1 MAWLSTIRFMYPTA
15 SLITFSFPM
24 GRMLGGPFRLSFLMP
39 FVVGALMWR
48 LEDIVFGAIT
58 GAIVLLSLLIHE
70 FCHLIVARQCSHN
83 PGAIVIWPLGGM
95 QSAAPPVSFRSS
107 LLIAL
112 AGPCASLVLAMASG
126 WELQR
131 LDQLAG
137 LMNPFG
143 TLDLRGTA
151 SLSNGCLRALF
162 IANWCITLC
171 NMIPVRPLDAGNAF
185 SSFLNLRFTEN
196 ETRDVM
202 LRIGLVI
209 SVLGILAGFVFDV
222 SSLTALSAFLLV
234 LHIHEATHW
243 FQSTEPDDS
252 FLGYDFSEG
261 YTSLDRSEEEEEQR
275 SDDEVSQGILERW
288 KIRREEE
295 RHRREAEERLAEEQ
309 QLDLIL
315 EKLHTQ
321 GKESLTSRELN
332 ILNRVS
338 ARLRQRNI
346 QD

>member
-1 MAWLSTIRFMYPTA
+1 MYPTA

-24 GRMLGGPFRLSFLMP
+24 GRMLGVQFRLSFLMP

-48 LEDIVFGAIT
+48 LEDVIFGAIA

-70 FCHLIVARQCSHN
+70 FCHLIAARYCSYHS
-83 PGAIVIWPLGGM
+83 GAVVIWPLGGM
-95 QSAAPPVSFRSS
+95 QSAPPPTSFRTS

-112 AGPCASLVLAMASG
+112 AGPCASLVLAMVAG
-126 WELQR
+126 WELDR

-137 LMNPFG
+137 LINPFG
-143 TLDLRGTA
+143 MLDLRGPD
-151 SLSNGCLRALF
+151 SLGNGCLRVLF
-162 IANWCITLC
+162 LANWCIALF
-171 NMIPVRPLDAGNAF
+171 NLIPVRPLDAGQAF
-185 SSFLNLRFTEN
+185 SSFLNLRFTAN

-202 LRIGLVI
+202 LRVGLVI
-209 SVLGILAGFVFDV
+209 SILGILAGFVFDV

-234 LHIHEATHW
+234 LHIHDATHW
-243 FQSTEPDDS
+243 FQPSEPDES

-261 YTSLDRSEEEEEQR
+261 YTSLDRSEEDADER

-288 KIRREEE
+288 KVRREEE
-295 RHRREAEERLAEEQ
+295 KLRRETEERLVEEQ
-309 QLDLIL
+309 QLDMIL

-321 GKESLTSRELN
+321 GKESLTTRELN
-332 ILNRVS
+332 VLNRVS

-346 QD
+346 QE